1 MKKIKIVRVKGDG
14 IGPDMIDVTWPIL
27 EETARRYDKIQLIP
41 VDVAMGWAAYP
52 EYGDTLPQKSLETAL
67 EIGNVLF
74 SGVGDPELDKKIGDQ
89 HPEMKPERRVLLGLR
104 GKMGLLINSRPVI
117 FYKELVHLS
126 KLKML
131 PQDITQFWFRFLL
144 QDVYFGNDDL
154 VHLVPEEVR
163 KKIGLKLKQDITG
176 KEKIVSNLAYF
187 SLEYLE
193 KYFRAVFSCAREM
206 KLPLIVIDKS
216 NITAL
221 DTYWRLVAQEIGK
234 EFPDVSVSFQYVDS
248 AAMLVVTNPE
258 MLNAVIACQNMQGDI
273 LTDLANAP
281 LSVGLMHSSAIN
293 PDTRMAM
300 FERGSGTAPTLAGK
314 DIANPLGMFLTEALM
329 LRHVGGLKGA
339 DAIEQAVKKVLQ
351 DGWRTADLFKEGVD
365 DRVKLLGTKDMGA
378 KILEYLNKQEEK
390 LAIEIKH
397 KHKGVVC

>member
-1 MKKIKIVRVKGDG
+1 MIYTKEKRIAVVRGDG
-14 IGPDMIDVTWPIL
+14 IGPEMIDVTWPIL
-27 EETARRYDKIQLIP
+27 VETARRYDKIRLIP
-41 VDVAMGWAAYP
+41 IDVAMGWAAYP
-52 EYGDTLPQKSLETAL
+52 KYGDTLPQKSLETAL
-67 EIGNVLF
+67 EIGYILF
-74 SGVGDPELDKKIGDQ
+74 SGVGNPEFDKKYYQ
-89 HPEMKPERRVLLGLR
+89 YLEMTPEKRVLLGLR

-154 VHLVPEEVR
+154 IHLVPEEIR
-163 KKIGLKLKQDITG
+163 EKIGLKLKQDVTG

-193 KYFRAVFSCAREM
+193 KYFRAVFSYAREM

-221 DTYWRLVAQEIGK
+221 DTYWRLVAKEIGK
-234 EFPDVSVSFQYVDS
+234 EFPDVPVSFQYVDS

-273 LTDLANAP
+273 MTDLANAP

-293 PDTRMAM
+293 PDTGMAM

-329 LRHVGGLKGA
+329 LRHIGGSKGA
-339 DAIEQAVKKVLQ
+339 DAIEQAVRKVLQ
-351 DGWRTADLFKEGVD
+351 DGWRTADLFREGVD
-365 DRVKLLGTKDMGA
+365 DPAKLLGTKGMGA
-378 KILEYLNKQEEK
+378 KVQEYLNKEE
-390 LAIEIKH
+390 
-397 KHKGVVC
+397 V

>member
-1 MKKIKIVRVKGDG
+1 MQEKRIAVVRGDG
-14 IGPDMIDVTWPIL
+14 IGPEMIDVVWPIL
-27 EETARRYDKIQLIP
+27 EETARMHDKIHLIP
-41 VDVAMGWAAYP
+41 VDVTMGWVAYP

-67 EIGNVLF
+67 EIGTVLF
-74 SGVGDPELDKKIGDQ
+74 SGVGDPDLDKKIGDQ
-89 HPEMKPERRVLLGLR
+89 HPEMKPEKRVLLGLR

-131 PQDITQFWFRFLL
+131 SQDITQLWFRFLL

-154 VHLVPEEVR
+154 IHLIPEEVR
-163 KKIGLKLKQDITG
+163 EKIGLKLKQNVTG
-176 KEKIVSNLAYF
+176 KEKIVSNLSYF
-187 SLEYLE
+187 TQESLG
-193 KYFRAVFSCAREM
+193 KYFRAVFFRAREM

-234 EFPDVSVSFQYVDS
+234 EFPDVPLSFQYVDS

-258 MLNAVIACQNMQGDI
+258 ILNAVVACQNMQGDI

-293 PDTRMAM
+293 PDTGTAM

-314 DIANPLGMFLTEALM
+314 DIANPLGMFLTGALM
-329 LRHVGGLKGA
+329 LRHIGGPKGA
-339 DAIEQAVKKVLQ
+339 AAIEQAVKKVLQ

-365 DRVKLLGTKDMGA
+365 DRAKLLGTKAMGA
-378 KILEYLNKQEEK
+378 KVQEYLD
-390 LAIEIKH
+390 I
-397 KHKGVVC
+397 